1 VSPRPNI
8 AHLRRPEILAA
19 AADAIRERGVQRT
32 RVADIAERTGT
43 SAPAVLHYFESK
55 DELVSEALQFAE
67 ERFYADLSEELAGL
81 RGARERL
88 VRLVEFT
95 ISEGDYEA
103 VLWIELWPRAL
114 RDEGMAR
121 TRARQETRWRE
132 AIAEAIRGGQLSGEL
147 SGGDPDDV
155 AVMLS
160 ALLDGLSVQV
170 ALRDR
175 EVPPERARRLCLDL
189 LERQLGCT
197 LSGVGEGERSVAAA

>member
-19 AADAIRERGVQRT
+19 AGDAIRERGVQRT

-55 DELVSEALQFAE
+55 DELVSEALEFAE
-67 ERFYADLSEELAGL
+67 ERFYAELSEALAGL
-81 RGARERL
+81 GARERL
-88 VRLVEFT
+88 VRLVELT

-121 TRARQETRWRE
+121 TRARQENRWRE
-132 AIAEAIRGGQLSGEL
+132 AIAGAIRGGQASGEL
-147 SGGDPDDV
+147 TGGDPDDV

-175 EVPPERARRLCLDL
+175 EVPPERARRLCLEL

-197 LSGVGEGERSVAAA
+197 LSGVGEGERSAAA